1 MLCQLRIFEFLKPQC
16 VDLVRIRIAEQAPFG
31 VRAKRQVFEAGHP
44 VFGQQV
50 CIESSEPRCGCAVSG
65 QTLLDTVV
73 DSRPELFARRE
84 GGDVLHHDA
93 ANRGT
98 MKTAAIQNAIMTS
111 SAARELV
118 QKAETSTVPAAQV
131 A

>member
-1 MLCQLRIFEFLKPQC
+1 MC
-16 VDLVRIRIAEQAPFG
+16 
-31 VRAKRQVFEAGHP
+31 
-44 VFGQQV
+44 
-50 CIESSEPRCGCAVSG
+50 S
-65 QTLLDTVV
+65 T
-73 DSRPELFARRE
+73 
-84 GGDVLHHDA
+84 HDA